1 MIELSVVIAIL
12 FLLIICISMGVM
24 TVPQNEEWLVER
36 FGKYRTSLTAGL
48 NFIVPF
54 IDQVAAKQ
62 LLKEV
67 AVDVPAQ
74 SAITQ
79 DNIAINVDGVL
90 YFRILDAYKATYGV
104 DNFKFAVV
112 QLAQTTMRS
121 ELGQKELD
129 KTFKERDQLNTS
141 IVSAINEAAEPWGI
155 SVLRYELKD
164 ISPSSSVMTAME
176 AQMKAERMKRAQI
189 LESEG
194 NRQAAINKA
203 DGEKQAQI
211 MAAEGERQEQIL
223 RAEGEAQAM
232 IALAEAKAESIEKVG
247 EAASSEQ
254 GKAAIQLDLATLAIE
269 AKKAIA
275 KDSTVVLA
283 SEASL
288 EPSTVVTQ
296 AMAVMGAVSKT
307 QNNEQDA

>member
-12 FLLIICISMGVM
+12 FLLIIFISMGVM

-129 KTFKERDQLNTS
+129 KTFKERDQLNAS

-269 AKKAIA
+269 AKRAIA